1 MTTIYI
7 SLGSNIERERHIR
20 AGLDALHAEF
30 GELQVSRVFE
40 SEAVGFN
47 GRPFYNLVV
56 AARTNMPL
64 ASVCQRLRAMEFA
77 NGREPDAKKF
87 APRTLDLDLLLYGDL
102 VCEEPV
108 ALPRGEI
115 LTNAFVLWPL
125 AELAPEQCHPVDGRP
140 FGELWLAYDKA
151 SQRLNPR
158 RGCRGN
164 PRRSERA
171 TRGKPA
177 GRGTNPAPILGGIP
191 LIRRRIHALAAGSA
205 GPARR
210 D

>member
-1 MTTIYI
+1 MTCIYI

-30 GELQVSRVFE
+30 GPLAVSRVFE

-56 AARTNMPL
+56 GANTELPL
-64 ASVCQRLRAMEFA
+64 ATLCQRLRAMEFA
-77 NGREPDAKKF
+77 HGREPDAKKF

-102 VCEEPV
+102 VCEAPL

-125 AELAPEQCHPVDGRP
+125 AELAPALRHPVDGRTL
-140 FGELWLAYDKA
+140 GELWQGYDKA
-151 SQRLNPR
+151 SQRLD
-158 RGCRGN
+158 
-164 PRRSERA
+164 
-171 TRGKPA
+171 
-177 GRGTNPAPILGGIP
+177 PIP
-191 LIRRRIHALAAGSA
+191 FHWEAAELQ
-205 GPARR
+205 PH
-210 D
+210 

>member
-1 MTTIYI
+1 MTSIYI
-7 SLGSNIERERHIR
+7 SLGSNIDRERHIR

-56 AARTNMPL
+56 GAWTELPL
-64 ASVCQRLRAMEFA
+64 ATLCQRLRAMEFA
-77 NGREPDAKKF
+77 HGREPDAKKF

-102 VCEEPV
+102 VCETPL

-125 AELAPEQCHPVDGRP
+125 AELAPTLRHPVDGSP
-140 FGELWLAYDKA
+140 LGELWERYDKA
-151 SQRLNPR
+151 SQRL
-158 RGCRGN
+158 
-164 PRRSERA
+164 S
-171 TRGKPA
+171 
-177 GRGTNPAPILGGIP
+177 PIPFHWEACELQ
-191 LIRRRIHALAAGSA
+191 HH
-205 GPARR
+205 
-210 D
+210 

>member
-1 MTTIYI
+1 MTCIYI

-56 AARTNMPL
+56 GADTDLPL
-64 ASVCQRLRAMEFA
+64 AVLCQRLRAMEFA
-77 NGREPDAKKF
+77 HGREPDAKKF

-102 VCEEPV
+102 VCDSPLV
-108 ALPRGEI
+108 LPRGEI

-125 AELAPEQCHPVDGRP
+125 AELAPGLRHPTDGRP
-140 FGELWLAYDKA
+140 LGELWQGYDKA
-151 SQRLNPR
+151 SQRLD
-158 RGCRGN
+158 
-164 PRRSERA
+164 
-171 TRGKPA
+171 
-177 GRGTNPAPILGGIP
+177 PIPFHWTPSGV
-191 LIRRRIHALAAGSA
+191 LADIQA
-205 GPARR
+205 
-210 D
+210 